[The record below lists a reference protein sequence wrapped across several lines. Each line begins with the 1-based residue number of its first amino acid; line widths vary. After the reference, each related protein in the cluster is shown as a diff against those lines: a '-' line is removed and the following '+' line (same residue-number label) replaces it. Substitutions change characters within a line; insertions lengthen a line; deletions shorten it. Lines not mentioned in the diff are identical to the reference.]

1 MKNGKIEEAFEQFIQ
16 PIIEKC
22 ISKVLE
28 ENKELTIKEPE
39 QWLTMGKASKEFGCT
54 INTLRQAIA
63 KQELPYYQPENRMYV
78 KRKDVFLYL
87 ESIKIKSRDDVE
99 EYHFLQQTK
108 YIR

>member
-1 MKNGKIEEAFEQFIQ
+1 MKTAKIEEVLEQFIQ

-28 ENKELTIKEPE
+28 ENKESAIKDPE

-63 KQELPYYQPENRMYV
+63 KQELPYYQPENRTFI
-78 KRKDVFLYL
+78 KRKDVFRYL

-108 YIR
+108 NIR